1 MKKNVFLVLLGVA
14 LIWSNKTYA
23 QQLPQYS
30 QYMRNQYMVNPA
42 AAGLY
47 NFLDVTLSGR
57 WQWLGFKNSP
67 MTTYLAATTP
77 IGHKPAKFNPS
88 LRISDASFN
97 VSSGGV
103 ARNPE
108 ITTGKLK
115 HAIGGQMVA
124 DQYGA
129 FRKMHFAGTYAIHVP
144 VFRGYNLSFGMKAGL
159 ANNAFLRDRV
169 SLLNPNDQTFT
180 DYTATGNN
188 LYFLDLGA
196 GVYLYSQRLFVGIS
210 TDQITRDFVKFGDG
224 QSLEFDQHM
233 HFFGIAGY
241 KINIA
246 EELTITPAV
255 LAKFMRPAPVSV
267 ELTMKLE
274 YKEWIWGGISFRNAD
289 ALIAMFG
296 MNINH
301 NLKFGYSYDLGIS
314 GLRSYNAGGHELIL
328 GLMLGR

>member
-1 MKKNVFLVLLGVA
+1 MKKLIIIASIAFVSVA
-14 LIWSNKTYA
+14 GLKA

-47 NFLDVTLSGR
+47 NFVDVTMSGR
-57 WQWLGFKNSP
+57 WQWVGFNNSP
-67 MTTYLAATTP
+67 MTTYLAVTSP
-77 IGHKPAKFNPS
+77 IAHKPAKFNPS

-97 VSSGGV
+97 VNAGGPP
-103 ARNPE
+103 RNPE

-115 HAIGGQMVA
+115 HAVGGQLVA

-129 FRKMHFAGTYAIHVP
+129 FRKMHVAGTYAIHIP
-144 VFRGYNLSFGMKAGL
+144 VFRGHNLSFGLKAGL

-169 SLLNPNDQTFT
+169 TLLNPVDQTYNEFVG
-180 DYTATGNN
+180 TGNN

-196 GVYLYSQRLFVGIS
+196 GVFLYSQRLFVGVS
-210 TDQITRDFVKFGDG
+210 TDQLTKDFVKFGDG

-241 KINIA
+241 KINIT
-246 EELTITPAV
+246 EDITITPAV
-255 LAKFMRPAPVSV
+255 LAKFMKPAPVSV
-267 ELTMKLE
+267 ELTAKLE

-296 MNINH
+296 MNIHH
-301 NLKFGYSYDLGIS
+301 NFKFGYSYDLGIS

-328 GLMLGR
+328 GVMLGR